1 MLQMYSEGCEYVNI
15 AWALG
20 SKVLPYSNSSRSMA
34 LDNLLS
40 PNSTLY
46 SEENKKKNR
55 WRNGSKVMSKSMIK
69 HLCRHNKKANCGL
82 LPCMKKK
89 KNQTNRCWNPDNTNT
104 LVSLMA
110 TWKMKPL
117 KNKKNKWNVDMFL
130 FKSLSEVV
138 SCVCLLSTIS
148 KLALVN

>member
-1 MLQMYSEGCEYVNI
+1 MYSEGCEYVNI

-89 KNQTNRCWNPDNTNT
+89 KKSNQQM
-104 LVSLMA
+104 L
-110 TWKMKPL
+110 KPRQYKHTRVTDGHL
-117 KNKKNKWNVDMFL
+117 KDEALKK
-130 FKSLSEVV
+130 
-138 SCVCLLSTIS
+138 
-148 KLALVN
+148 

>member
-1 MLQMYSEGCEYVNI
+1 MYSEGCEYVNI

-82 LPCMKKK
+82 LPCMKKEKSNQQMLKPRQYKHTRVTDGHLKDEALK
-89 KNQTNRCWNPDNTNT
+89 K
-104 LVSLMA
+104 
-110 TWKMKPL
+110 
-117 KNKKNKWNVDMFL
+117 
-130 FKSLSEVV
+130 
-138 SCVCLLSTIS
+138 
-148 KLALVN
+148 